1 MKKTKTL
8 AVAFAVIALASA
20 SLYAADYELKVADTQ
35 KNAIADGLNAFA
47 ENILVAAPQAATQQN
62 VWADAYIGKLFP
74 SLPPHFGV
82 GISLGG
88 TKMDM
93 TGLKD
98 AATAFEGMINDFVSD
113 DTSSLPSN
121 IGDIA
126 NAFTDTVD
134 FGSIPDTFVMPTVSI
149 DARIGGIFLPFD
161 IGISAM
167 MTNPSLFSVDLSDP
181 NSLTSMSAPMTFN
194 AFGFN
199 GSADYLTL
207 GIDIRYCVLDG
218 GVILP
223 KVSVG
228 AGYNIT
234 KGSFGIS
241 SDKSGVDANMNLS
254 FNTQVIYVQ
263 AEVSKSIMIATIFG
277 GARALVSNTSTSWAW
292 NFKGTKNFEGIDG
305 NLIISG
311 EDSGSRNADTT
322 SSTYQDGKWDFSG
335 VQPQLYAGVGFNFLV
350 FQTSLSVCADIRSF
364 MDRTNY
370 EEALWSGAFSFH
382 VKF

>member
-8 AVAFAVIALASA
+8 AAAFAVIALASA
-20 SLYAADYELKVADTQ
+20 SLYAADYEIPISEDKKTE
-35 KNAIADGLNAFA
+35 IANGLNAFA
-47 ENILVAAPQAATQQN
+47 GNILVAAPQAATQQN

-98 AATAFEGMINDFVSD
+98 AATAFEGMINDFVPDSGD
-113 DTSSLPSN
+113 SS
-121 IGDIA
+121 I
-126 NAFTDTVD
+126 TDQLKGTVD
-134 FGSIPDTFVMPTVSI
+134 FGSIPDIFVMPTVSI

-181 NSLTSMSAPMTFN
+181 NSLTSMSAPMNFN

-263 AEVSKSIMIATIFG
+263 AEVSKSIMIATVFG

-292 NFKGTKNFEGIDG
+292 NINGTKSLGG
-305 NLIISG
+305 SNLIISG
-311 EDSGSRNADTT
+311 EDSGSCNADTT

>member
-8 AVAFAVIALASA
+8 AAAFAVIALASA
-20 SLYAADYELKVADTQ
+20 SLYAADYKIPISEDKKTE
-35 KNAIADGLNAFA
+35 IANGLNAFA
-47 ENILVAAPQAATQQN
+47 GNILVAAPQAATQQN

-98 AATAFEGMINDFVSD
+98 AATAFEGMINDFVPDSGD
-113 DTSSLPSN
+113 SS
-121 IGDIA
+121 I
-126 NAFTDTVD
+126 TDQLKGTVD
-134 FGSIPDTFVMPTVSI
+134 FGSIPDIFVMPTVSI

-181 NSLTSMSAPMTFN
+181 NSLTSMSAPMNFN

-263 AEVSKSIMIATIFG
+263 AEVSKSIMIATVFG

-292 NFKGTKNFEGIDG
+292 NINGTKSLGGN

-311 EDSGSRNADTT
+311 EDSGSCNADTT

-370 EEALWSGAFSFH
+370 EDALWSGAFSFH

>member
-8 AVAFAVIALASA
+8 AAAFAVIALASA
-20 SLYAADYELKVADTQ
+20 SLYAADYKIPISEDKKTE
-35 KNAIADGLNAFA
+35 IANGLNAFA

-98 AATAFEGMINDFVSD
+98 AATAFEGMINDFVPDSGD
-113 DTSSLPSN
+113 SS
-121 IGDIA
+121 I
-126 NAFTDTVD
+126 TDQLKGTVD
-134 FGSIPDTFVMPTVSI
+134 FGSIPDIFVMPTVSI

-181 NSLTSMSAPMTFN
+181 NSLTSMSAPMNFN

-263 AEVSKSIMIATIFG
+263 AEVSKSIMIATVFG

-292 NFKGTKNFEGIDG
+292 NINGTKSLGGN

-311 EDSGSRNADTT
+311 EDSGSCNADTT

>member
-8 AVAFAVIALASA
+8 AAAFAVIALASA
-20 SLYAADYELKVADTQ
+20 SLYAEDYKIPISEDKKTE
-35 KNAIADGLNAFA
+35 IANGLNAFA
-47 ENILVAAPQAATQQN
+47 GNILVAAPQAATQQN

-93 TGLKD
+93 TGLKN
-98 AATAFEGMINDFVSD
+98 AATAFEGMINDFVPDSGD
-113 DTSSLPSN
+113 SS
-121 IGDIA
+121 I
-126 NAFTDTVD
+126 TDQLKGTVD
-134 FGSIPDTFVMPTVSI
+134 FGSIPDIFVMPTVSI

-263 AEVSKSIMIATIFG
+263 AEVSKSIMIATVFG

>member
-98 AATAFEGMINDFVSD
+98 AATAFERMINDFVSD

-263 AEVSKSIMIATIFG
+263 AEVSKSIMIATVFG

>member
-8 AVAFAVIALASA
+8 AAAFAVIALASA
-20 SLYAADYELKVADTQ
+20 SLYAADYKIPISEDKKTE
-35 KNAIADGLNAFA
+35 IANGLNAFA

-98 AATAFEGMINDFVSD
+98 AATAFEGMINDFVPDSGD
-113 DTSSLPSN
+113 SS
-121 IGDIA
+121 I
-126 NAFTDTVD
+126 TDQLKGTVD
-134 FGSIPDTFVMPTVSI
+134 FGSIPDIFVMPTVSI

-181 NSLTSMSAPMTFN
+181 NSLTSMSAPMNFN

-263 AEVSKSIMIATIFG
+263 AEVSKSIMIATVFG

-292 NFKGTKNFEGIDG
+292 NINGTKSLGGN

-311 EDSGSRNADTT
+311 EDSGSCNADTT

-370 EEALWSGAFSFH
+370 EDALWSGAFSFH

>member
-8 AVAFAVIALASA
+8 AVAFAIIALASA
-20 SLYAADYELKVADTQ
+20 SLYAADYKIPISEDKKTE
-35 KNAIADGLNAFA
+35 IANGLNAFA
-47 ENILVAAPQAATQQN
+47 GNILVAAPQAATQQN

-98 AATAFEGMINDFVSD
+98 AATAFEGMINDFVPDSGD
-113 DTSSLPSN
+113 SS
-121 IGDIA
+121 I
-126 NAFTDTVD
+126 TDQLKGTVD
-134 FGSIPDTFVMPTVSI
+134 FGSIPDIFVMPTVSI

-181 NSLTSMSAPMTFN
+181 NSLTSMSAPMNFN

-263 AEVSKSIMIATIFG
+263 AEVSKSIMIATVFG

-292 NFKGTKNFEGIDG
+292 NINGTKSLGGN

-311 EDSGSRNADTT
+311 EDSGSCNADTT

>member
-8 AVAFAVIALASA
+8 AAAFAVIALASA
-20 SLYAADYELKVADTQ
+20 SLYAADYKIPISEDKKTE
-35 KNAIADGLNAFA
+35 IANGLNAFA
-47 ENILVAAPQAATQQN
+47 GNILVAAPQAATQQN

-98 AATAFEGMINDFVSD
+98 AATAFEGMINDFVPDSGD
-113 DTSSLPSN
+113 SS
-121 IGDIA
+121 I
-126 NAFTDTVD
+126 TDQLKGTVD
-134 FGSIPDTFVMPTVSI
+134 FGSIPDIFVMPTVSI

-181 NSLTSMSAPMTFN
+181 NSLTSMSAPMNFN

-263 AEVSKSIMIATIFG
+263 AEVSKSIMIATVFG

-292 NFKGTKNFEGIDG
+292 NINGTKSLEGN

-311 EDSGSRNADTT
+311 EDSGSCNADTT

-370 EEALWSGAFSFH
+370 EDALWSGAFSFH

>member
-8 AVAFAVIALASA
+8 AAAFAVIALASA
-20 SLYAADYELKVADTQ
+20 SLYAADYEIPISEDKKTE
-35 KNAIADGLNAFA
+35 IANGLNAFA
-47 ENILVAAPQAATQQN
+47 GNILVAAPQAATQQN

-98 AATAFEGMINDFVSD
+98 AATAFEGMINDFVPNSGD
-113 DTSSLPSN
+113 SS
-121 IGDIA
+121 I
-126 NAFTDTVD
+126 TDQLKGTVD
-134 FGSIPDTFVMPTVSI
+134 FGSIPDIFVMPTVSI

-181 NSLTSMSAPMTFN
+181 NSLTSMSAPMNFN

-263 AEVSKSIMIATIFG
+263 AEVSKSIMIATVFG

-292 NFKGTKNFEGIDG
+292 NINGTKSLGG
-305 NLIISG
+305 KNLIISG
-311 EDSGSRNADTT
+311 EDSGSCNADTT

-370 EEALWSGAFSFH
+370 EDALWSGAFSFH

>member
-8 AVAFAVIALASA
+8 AAAFAVIALVSA
-20 SLYAADYELKVADTQ
+20 SLYAADYKIPISEDKKTE
-35 KNAIADGLNAFA
+35 IANGLNAFA
-47 ENILVAAPQAATQQN
+47 GNILVAAPQAATQQN

-98 AATAFEGMINDFVSD
+98 AATAFEGMINDFVPDSGD
-113 DTSSLPSN
+113 SS
-121 IGDIA
+121 I
-126 NAFTDTVD
+126 TDQLKGTVD
-134 FGSIPDTFVMPTVSI
+134 FGSIPDIFVMPTVSI

-181 NSLTSMSAPMTFN
+181 NSLTSMSAPMNFN

-263 AEVSKSIMIATIFG
+263 AEVSKSIMIATVFG

-292 NFKGTKNFEGIDG
+292 NINGTKSLGG
-305 NLIISG
+305 KNLIISG
-311 EDSGSRNADTT
+311 EDSGSCNADTT

>member
-8 AVAFAVIALASA
+8 AAAFAVIALASA
-20 SLYAADYELKVADTQ
+20 SLYAAADYEIPISEDKKTE
-35 KNAIADGLNAFA
+35 IANGLNAFA
-47 ENILVAAPQAATQQN
+47 GNILVAAPQAATQQN

-98 AATAFEGMINDFVSD
+98 AATAFEGMINDFVPDSGD
-113 DTSSLPSN
+113 SS
-121 IGDIA
+121 I
-126 NAFTDTVD
+126 TDQLKGTVD
-134 FGSIPDTFVMPTVSI
+134 FGSIPDIFVMPTVSI

-181 NSLTSMSAPMTFN
+181 NSLTSMSAPMNFN

-263 AEVSKSIMIATIFG
+263 AEVSKSIMIATVFG

-292 NFKGTKNFEGIDG
+292 NINGTKSLGGN

-311 EDSGSRNADTT
+311 EDSGSCNADTT

-370 EEALWSGAFSFH
+370 EDALWSGAFSFH

>member
-8 AVAFAVIALASA
+8 AAAFAVIALASA
-20 SLYAADYELKVADTQ
+20 SLYAADYEIPISEDKKTE
-35 KNAIADGLNAFA
+35 IANGLNAFA
-47 ENILVAAPQAATQQN
+47 GNILVAAPQAATQQN

-98 AATAFEGMINDFVSD
+98 AATAFEGMINDFVPDSGD
-113 DTSSLPSN
+113 SS
-121 IGDIA
+121 I
-126 NAFTDTVD
+126 TDQLKGTVD
-134 FGSIPDTFVMPTVSI
+134 FGSIPDIFVMPTVSI

-181 NSLTSMSAPMTFN
+181 NSLTSMSAPMNFN

-263 AEVSKSIMIATIFG
+263 AEVSKSIMIATVFG

-292 NFKGTKNFEGIDG
+292 NINGTKSLEGN

-311 EDSGSRNADTT
+311 EDSGSCNADTT

-370 EEALWSGAFSFH
+370 EDALWSGAFSFH

>member
-20 SLYAADYELKVADTQ
+20 SLYAADYKIPISEDKKTE
-35 KNAIADGLNAFA
+35 IANGLNAFA

-93 TGLKD
+93 KGLKD
-98 AATAFEGMINDFVSD
+98 AATAFEGMINDFVPDSGD
-113 DTSSLPSN
+113 SS
-121 IGDIA
+121 I
-126 NAFTDTVD
+126 TDQLKGTVD

-181 NSLTSMSAPMTFN
+181 NSLTSMSAPMNFN

-263 AEVSKSIMIATIFG
+263 AEVSKSIMIATVFG

-292 NFKGTKNFEGIDG
+292 NINGTKSLGGN

>member
-8 AVAFAVIALASA
+8 AAAFAVIALASA
-20 SLYAADYELKVADTQ
+20 SLYAEDYEIPISEDKKTE
-35 KNAIADGLNAFA
+35 IANGLNAFA
-47 ENILVAAPQAATQQN
+47 GNILVAAPQAATQQN

-98 AATAFEGMINDFVSD
+98 AATAFEGMINDFVPDSGD
-113 DTSSLPSN
+113 SS
-121 IGDIA
+121 I
-126 NAFTDTVD
+126 TDQLKGTVD
-134 FGSIPDTFVMPTVSI
+134 FGSIPDIFVMPTVSI

-181 NSLTSMSAPMTFN
+181 NSLTSMSAPMNFN

-199 GSADYLTL
+199 GSAGYLTL

-263 AEVSKSIMIATIFG
+263 AEVSKSIMIATVFG

-292 NFKGTKNFEGIDG
+292 NINGTKSLGGN

-311 EDSGSRNADTT
+311 EDSGSCNADTT

-370 EEALWSGAFSFH
+370 EDALWSGAFSFH

>member
-8 AVAFAVIALASA
+8 AAAFAVIALASA
-20 SLYAADYELKVADTQ
+20 SLYAADYKIPISEDKKTE
-35 KNAIADGLNAFA
+35 IANGLNAFA
-47 ENILVAAPQAATQQN
+47 GNILVAAPQAATQQN

-82 GISLGG
+82 GISVGG

-93 TGLKD
+93 TGLKN
-98 AATAFEGMINDFVSD
+98 AATAFEGMINDFVPDSGD
-113 DTSSLPSN
+113 SS
-121 IGDIA
+121 I
-126 NAFTDTVD
+126 TDQLKGTVD
-134 FGSIPDTFVMPTVSI
+134 FGSIPDIFVMPTVSI

-181 NSLTSMSAPMTFN
+181 NSLTSMSAPMNFN

-263 AEVSKSIMIATIFG
+263 AEVSKSIMIATVFG

-292 NFKGTKNFEGIDG
+292 NINGTKSLGGN

-311 EDSGSRNADTT
+311 EDSGSCNADTT

-370 EEALWSGAFSFH
+370 EDALWSGAFSFH

>member
-8 AVAFAVIALASA
+8 AAAFAVIALASA
-20 SLYAADYELKVADTQ
+20 LYAADYEIPISEDKKTE
-35 KNAIADGLNAFA
+35 IANGLNAFA
-47 ENILVAAPQAATQQN
+47 GNILVAAPQAATQQN

-98 AATAFEGMINDFVSD
+98 AATAFEGMINDFVPDSGD
-113 DTSSLPSN
+113 SS
-121 IGDIA
+121 I
-126 NAFTDTVD
+126 TDQLKGTVD
-134 FGSIPDTFVMPTVSI
+134 FGSIPDIFVMPTVSI

-181 NSLTSMSAPMTFN
+181 NSLTSMSAPMNFN

-263 AEVSKSIMIATIFG
+263 AEVSKSIMIATVFG

-292 NFKGTKNFEGIDG
+292 NINGTKSLGGN

-311 EDSGSRNADTT
+311 EDSGSCNADTT

>member
-8 AVAFAVIALASA
+8 AAAFAVIALASA
-20 SLYAADYELKVADTQ
+20 SLYAADYKIPISEDKKTE
-35 KNAIADGLNAFA
+35 IANGLNAFA
-47 ENILVAAPQAATQQN
+47 GNILVAAPQAATQQN

-93 TGLKD
+93 TRLKD
-98 AATAFEGMINDFVSD
+98 AATAFEGMINDFVPDSGD
-113 DTSSLPSN
+113 SS
-121 IGDIA
+121 I
-126 NAFTDTVD
+126 TDQLKGTVD
-134 FGSIPDTFVMPTVSI
+134 FGSIPDIFVMPTVSI

-181 NSLTSMSAPMTFN
+181 NSLTSMSAPMNFN

-263 AEVSKSIMIATIFG
+263 AEVSKSIMIATVFG

-292 NFKGTKNFEGIDG
+292 NINGTKSLGGN

-311 EDSGSRNADTT
+311 EDSGSCNADTT

>member
-8 AVAFAVIALASA
+8 AAAFAVIALASA
-20 SLYAADYELKVADTQ
+20 SLYAADYEIPISEDKKTE
-35 KNAIADGLNAFA
+35 IANGLNAFA
-47 ENILVAAPQAATQQN
+47 GNILVAAPQAATQQN

-98 AATAFEGMINDFVSD
+98 AATAFEGMINDFVPDSGD
-113 DTSSLPSN
+113 SS
-121 IGDIA
+121 I
-126 NAFTDTVD
+126 TDQLKGTVD
-134 FGSIPDTFVMPTVSI
+134 FGSIPDIFVMPTVSI

-181 NSLTSMSAPMTFN
+181 NSLTSMSAPMNFN

-263 AEVSKSIMIATIFG
+263 AEVSKSIMIATVFG

-292 NFKGTKNFEGIDG
+292 NINGTKSLGG
-305 NLIISG
+305 YNLIISG
-311 EDSGSRNADTT
+311 EDSGSCNADTT

-370 EEALWSGAFSFH
+370 EDALWSGAFSFH

>member
-8 AVAFAVIALASA
+8 AAAFAVIALASA
-20 SLYAADYELKVADTQ
+20 SLYAADYKIPISEDKKTE
-35 KNAIADGLNAFA
+35 IANGLNAFA
-47 ENILVAAPQAATQQN
+47 GNILVAAPQAATQQN

-98 AATAFEGMINDFVSD
+98 AATAFEGMINDFVPDSGD
-113 DTSSLPSN
+113 SS
-121 IGDIA
+121 I
-126 NAFTDTVD
+126 TDQLKGTVD
-134 FGSIPDTFVMPTVSI
+134 FGSIPDIFVMPTVSI

-181 NSLTSMSAPMTFN
+181 NSLTSMSAPMNFN

-207 GIDIRYCVLDG
+207 GIDVRYCVLDG

-263 AEVSKSIMIATIFG
+263 AEVSKSIMIATVFG

-292 NFKGTKNFEGIDG
+292 NINGTKSLGGN

-311 EDSGSRNADTT
+311 EDSGSCNADTT

-370 EEALWSGAFSFH
+370 EDALWSGAFSFH

>member
-8 AVAFAVIALASA
+8 AAAFAVIALASA
-20 SLYAADYELKVADTQ
+20 SLYAADYEIPISEDKKTE
-35 KNAIADGLNAFA
+35 IANGLNAFA
-47 ENILVAAPQAATQQN
+47 GNILVAAPQAATQQN

-98 AATAFEGMINDFVSD
+98 AATAFEGMINDFVPDSGD
-113 DTSSLPSN
+113 SS
-121 IGDIA
+121 I
-126 NAFTDTVD
+126 TDQLKGTVD
-134 FGSIPDTFVMPTVSI
+134 FGSIPDIFVMPTVSI

-181 NSLTSMSAPMTFN
+181 NSLTSMSAPMNFN

-263 AEVSKSIMIATIFG
+263 AEVSKSIMIATVFG

-292 NFKGTKNFEGIDG
+292 NINGTKSLGGN

-311 EDSGSRNADTT
+311 EDSGSCNADTT

-335 VQPQLYAGVGFNFLV
+335 VQPQFYAGVGFNFLV

-370 EEALWSGAFSFH
+370 EDALWSGAFSFH

>member
-8 AVAFAVIALASA
+8 AAAFAVIALVSA
-20 SLYAADYELKVADTQ
+20 SLYAEDYKIPISEDKKTE
-35 KNAIADGLNAFA
+35 IANGLNAFA
-47 ENILVAAPQAATQQN
+47 GNILVAAPQAATQQN

-98 AATAFEGMINDFVSD
+98 AATAFEGMINDFVPDSGD
-113 DTSSLPSN
+113 SS
-121 IGDIA
+121 I
-126 NAFTDTVD
+126 TDQLKGTVD
-134 FGSIPDTFVMPTVSI
+134 FGSIPDIFVMPTVSI

-181 NSLTSMSAPMTFN
+181 NSLTSMSAPMNFN

-263 AEVSKSIMIATIFG
+263 AEVSKSIMIATVFG

-292 NFKGTKNFEGIDG
+292 NINGTKSLGGN

-311 EDSGSRNADTT
+311 EDSGSCNADTT

-370 EEALWSGAFSFH
+370 EDALWSGAFSFH

>member
-8 AVAFAVIALASA
+8 AAAFAVIALASA
-20 SLYAADYELKVADTQ
+20 SLYAADYEIPISEDKKTE
-35 KNAIADGLNAFA
+35 IANGLNAFA
-47 ENILVAAPQAATQQN
+47 GNILVAAPQAATQQN

-98 AATAFEGMINDFVSD
+98 AATAFEGMINDFVPDSGD
-113 DTSSLPSN
+113 SS
-121 IGDIA
+121 I
-126 NAFTDTVD
+126 TDQLKGTVD
-134 FGSIPDTFVMPTVSI
+134 FGSIPDIFVMPTVSI

-181 NSLTSMSAPMTFN
+181 NSLTSMSAPMNFN

-263 AEVSKSIMIATIFG
+263 AEVSKSIMIATVFG

-292 NFKGTKNFEGIDG
+292 NINGTKSLGGN

-311 EDSGSRNADTT
+311 EDSGSCNADTT

-335 VQPQLYAGVGFNFLV
+335 VQPQLYVGVGFNFLV

>member
-8 AVAFAVIALASA
+8 AAAFAVIALASA
-20 SLYAADYELKVADTQ
+20 SLYAADYEIPISEDKKTE
-35 KNAIADGLNAFA
+35 IANGLNAFA
-47 ENILVAAPQAATQQN
+47 GNILVAAPQAATQQN

-98 AATAFEGMINDFVSD
+98 AATAFEGMINDFVPDSGD
-113 DTSSLPSN
+113 SS
-121 IGDIA
+121 I
-126 NAFTDTVD
+126 TDQLKGTVD
-134 FGSIPDTFVMPTVSI
+134 FGSIPDIFVMPTVSI

-181 NSLTSMSAPMTFN
+181 NSLTSMSAPMNFN

-263 AEVSKSIMIATIFG
+263 AEVSKSIMIATVFG

-292 NFKGTKNFEGIDG
+292 NINGTKSLGG
-305 NLIISG
+305 YNLIISG
-311 EDSGSRNADTT
+311 EDSGSCNADTT

>member
-8 AVAFAVIALASA
+8 AAAFAVIALASA
-20 SLYAADYELKVADTQ
+20 SLYAADYKIPISEDKKTE
-35 KNAIADGLNAFA
+35 IANGLNAFA
-47 ENILVAAPQAATQQN
+47 GNILVAAPQAATQQN

-98 AATAFEGMINDFVSD
+98 AATAFEGMINDFVPDS
-113 DTSSLPSN
+113 
-121 IGDIA
+121 GDNSI
-126 NAFTDTVD
+126 TDQLKGTVD

-207 GIDIRYCVLDG
+207 GIDVRYCVLDG

-263 AEVSKSIMIATIFG
+263 AEVSKSIMIATVFG

-292 NFKGTKNFEGIDG
+292 NINGTKSLGGN

-311 EDSGSRNADTT
+311 EDSGSCNADTT